1 MLIAIVNKSKK
12 ITNAEVLLMTKA
24 CASQMRRHAAPAWDA
39 RVAPVIFYEDEAQ
52 VPDDACPIYFFDV
65 ADEADALG
73 YHFEDPEGREYG
85 KVFVDVILD
94 NGGTKFDGAHSL
106 SCVLSHEILELWG
119 DPNCNK
125 WGDAPDGKSHAWE
138 LCDAVEGDAY
148 PIKVGKKSVSVSNFL
163 FPEWFDSNDPGA
175 DSLRRFDQMGVLKKP
190 FTIAKGGYTIFRT
203 AGKEH
208 SLFGAKFPKF
218 KRALKAHVAARTN
231 RRQKKRA

>member
-1 MLIAIVNKSKK
+1 MLIAIVNKSKRV
-12 ITNAEVLLMTKA
+12 TNDEVLLMTKA

-39 RVAPVIFYEDEAQ
+39 RVAPVIFYEDPRQ
-52 VPDDACPIYFFDV
+52 VPDEACPIYFFDE

-85 KVFVDVILD
+85 KVFVGVILD
-94 NGGTKFDGAHSL
+94 NGGTKFEGPNSL

-163 FPEWFDSNDPGA
+163 FPEWFDSNDPGS
-175 DSLRRFDQMGVLKKP
+175 DSLRRFDQMSVLKKP
-190 FTIAKGGYTIFRT
+190 FTIAKGGYTIYRT

-218 KRALKAHVAARTN
+218 KRVAKAYVASRTS